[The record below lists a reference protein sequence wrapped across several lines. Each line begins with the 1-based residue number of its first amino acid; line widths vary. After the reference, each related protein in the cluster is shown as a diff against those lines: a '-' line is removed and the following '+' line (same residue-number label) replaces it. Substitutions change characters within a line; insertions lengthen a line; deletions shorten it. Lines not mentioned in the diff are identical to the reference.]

1 MSEQQQQPEVQ
12 QQQGYNSRSL
22 DRRRHKSSRRSRKE
36 NQPTIIRRSG
46 SQEEVYTG
54 TLVTEIPEN
63 FLVHMEPRK
72 ESEQLTD
79 IDPNSK
85 GSSDNLLVE
94 GKVELSETLRR
105 RISRKG
111 GRPGSKKNTKHDAPD
126 GSESVDAGKS
136 EPTTKPVIRCENE
149 NGYIVSSQKQSQE
162 NGPMQL
168 TIPVPNVKNEQV
180 STITKEEEVEGD
192 ETLLRNSTAS
202 TDSGIAEPSEREL
215 ASHGTSTENSP
226 TEMSART
233 HLLPPRNFDMLRFRS
248 KDRDSMLLSQLCVV
262 AVTLPAD
269 IHQGQQ
275 KGKGAMLKFRF
286 SPYTQIEALRVAILK
301 VRKKCKKYDGF
312 MGFFLF
318 SNLTK
323 NSKFQLRNCQNF
335 IYFDT
340 WRYVDLSLSSRKI
353 FTAI

>member
-1 MSEQQQQPEVQ
+1 MSEQQQQPQAQQPQAQ
-12 QQQGYNSRSL
+12 QQQNYNSRSL

-72 ESEQLTD
+72 ESEQMTD

-85 GSSDNLLVE
+85 GSSDSLLVE
-94 GKVELSETLRR
+94 GKVELSENMRR

-111 GRPGSKKNTKHDAPD
+111 GRPGSKKNNSSLKHDATD

-136 EPTTKPVIRCENE
+136 ESTSKPVIKCENE
-149 NGYIVSSQKQSQE
+149 NGYIVSSQNLE
-162 NGPMQL
+162 NGTTEL
-168 TIPVPNVKNEQV
+168 TIPVPSVKNEQV
-180 STITKEEEVEGD
+180 STTKEVEEEGD
-192 ETLLRNSTAS
+192 ETVLRNSTAS

-226 TEMSART
+226 TEMSVRT
-233 HLLPPRNFDMLRFRS
+233 HLLPPRNFEMLRFRN

-275 KGKGAMLKFRF
+275 KGKGAILKFRF

-301 VRKKCKKYDGF
+301 V
-312 MGFFLF
+312 
-318 SNLTK
+318 S
-323 NSKFQLRNCQNF
+323 RNCSKNTIVHLF
-335 IYFDT
+335 IYF
-340 WRYVDLSLSSRKI
+340 L
-353 FTAI
+353 AI